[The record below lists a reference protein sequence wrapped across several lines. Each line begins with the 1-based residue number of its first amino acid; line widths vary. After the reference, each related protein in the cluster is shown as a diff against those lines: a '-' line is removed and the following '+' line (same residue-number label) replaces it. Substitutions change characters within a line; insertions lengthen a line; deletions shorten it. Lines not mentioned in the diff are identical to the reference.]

1 MIEDRTPVQDTFTIA
16 PDVRA
21 DIESRLSRVASE
33 DGVRL
38 LMAVESGSRA
48 WGFPSPDSDYDVRF
62 LYVRARRDY
71 LSLQP
76 VRDVVE
82 RPIVDEIDL
91 NGWDIRKALGLLLK
105 HNAVL
110 SEWIES
116 PIRYI
121 ADDPVVAR
129 LAELA
134 SRHFNPRGYAL
145 HYASLGK
152 GTVDRWFDSEG
163 QIAVKR
169 YFYALRP
176 ALSVRALR
184 LDPSCRPPMSIRPLM
199 KAVRLESELVD
210 QIDELIARKA
220 KTNETGNTV
229 RFPDLE
235 RLVLDE
241 LERANEVPERLD
253 QEQFLEEAEALFLEL
268 VEQE

>member
-1 MIEDRTPVQDTFTIA
+1 MQHLLAIA

-21 DIESRLSRVASE
+21 DIECRLAHVASE

-62 LYVRARRDY
+62 LYIRPRRDY
-71 LSLQP
+71 LALRQ

-91 NGWDIRKALGLLLK
+91 NGWDLRKALGLLLK

-116 PIRYI
+116 PICYI

-129 LAELA
+129 LADLA
-134 SRHFNPRGYAL
+134 SRHFNPRGYAR

-152 GTVDRWFDSEG
+152 GTVDRWLGPEG

-184 LDPSCRPPMSIRPLM
+184 LDPSQRPPMSMQPLM
-199 KAVRLESELVD
+199 EAAQIEQALMD

-220 KTNETGNTV
+220 QTNEAGNSI
-229 RFPDLE
+229 RLPDIE
-235 RLVLDE
+235 HLVLDE
-241 LERANEVPERLD
+241 LERAGEVPERAD
-253 QEQFLEEAEALFLEL
+253 SGKFAEEAEALFLEL
-268 VEQE
+268 VEDQ

>member
-1 MIEDRTPVQDTFTIA
+1 MQDTLTIA
-16 PDVRA
+16 LDVRA
-21 DIESRLSRVASE
+21 DIEGRLARVARE
-33 DGVRL
+33 EGVRL

-62 LYVRARRDY
+62 LYIRPRRDY
-71 LSLQP
+71 LALKP
-76 VRDVVE
+76 VRDVIE

-91 NGWDIRKALGLLLK
+91 NGWDLRKALGLLLK

-121 ADDPVVAR
+121 ADDQVIAR
-129 LAELA
+129 LADLA
-134 SRHFNPRGYAL
+134 SRHFDPRGYAR
-145 HYASLGK
+145 HYASLGR
-152 GTVDRWFDSEG
+152 GTVERWLSGDG

-184 LDPSCRPPMSIRPLM
+184 LDPSRRPPMTMQALM
-199 KAVRLESELVD
+199 QAAQITPQLVD

-220 KTNETGNTV
+220 QTKEAGNTI
-229 RFPDLE
+229 
-235 RLVLDE
+235 RLPEIEQLILDE
-241 LERANEVPERLD
+241 LDRVGEVPERSD
-253 QEQFLEEAEALFLEL
+253 SDNFAREAEALFLEL
-268 VEQE
+268 VEEQ